1 MYVNFLFHISGDHVN
16 DANISDSSVHTIK
29 QNTEAFV
36 IACKETGLEVNAD
49 KPKDTDMSRN
59 QNAGRSHSM
68 KIDNCYFE
76 RVEQFRY
83 LRKTLTN

>member
-36 IACKETGLEVNAD
+36 IASKETGLEVNAD
-49 KPKDTDMSRN
+49 KTKACLEIKMQDEVT
-59 QNAGRSHSM
+59 
-68 KIDNCYFE
+68 I
-76 RVEQFRY
+76 
-83 LRKTLTN
+83 

>member
-1 MYVNFLFHISGDHVN
+1 MIGDHADDVN
-16 DANISDSSVHTIK
+16 ILDRSLYTVQKNK
-29 QNTEAFV
+29 NAFV
-36 IACKETGLEVNAD
+36 IASKETGLEVNAD